1 MGKVEGGRSA
11 AKTNK
16 ERYGEDYYRRIG
28 AMGGRKSRGGGFSR
42 VEGLARRAGRLGGLN
57 SKVGGRE
64 LIDCVHRDHPQY
76 RFEVEGKSYIRCM
89 NCQMV
94 REAR

>member
-1 MGKVEGGRSA
+1 MNKVEGGRNA

-28 AMGGRKSRGGGFSR
+28 AMGGRKSKGGGFSR
-42 VEGLARRAGRLGGLN
+42 VEGLARSAGRLGGMN

-64 LIDCVHRDHPQY
+64 LIDCSHRDHPQE
-76 RFEVEGKSYIRCM
+76 RFEIDGVDYIRCTH
-89 NCQMV
+89 CQMV
-94 REAR
+94 RLAR